1 MFQGKYLRDITGLKL
16 KWTYRDYESMHSG
29 CKDSIQMCFQWWG
42 REGDWQTQAL
52 NPKQEVSAIFACEG
66 RISLL

>member
-1 MFQGKYLRDITGLKL
+1 MSQGKYLRDITWLRHT
-16 KWTYRDYESMHSG
+16 WTYRDYESMYNG
-29 CKDSIQMCFQWWG
+29 CKDLIQMCFQWWG

-66 RISLL
+66 RTSLL